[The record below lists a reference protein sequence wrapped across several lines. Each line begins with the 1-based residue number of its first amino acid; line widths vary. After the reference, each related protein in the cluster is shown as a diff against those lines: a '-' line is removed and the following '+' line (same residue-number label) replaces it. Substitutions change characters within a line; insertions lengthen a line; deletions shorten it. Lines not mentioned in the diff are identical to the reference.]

1 MILVDAN
8 LLVYAS
14 DADSPHHARARAW
27 LEDALSG
34 VVPVGLA
41 WLVVL
46 AFLRVTT
53 RPGIMRRPQTPEQ
66 ALGTIDD
73 WLAQPYVSLVGPGD
87 HHWPLLRNLLKTT
100 GTAGNLV
107 ADAHLAALA
116 IEHGCTVYSA
126 DNDFKRFPG
135 VEHVNP
141 LA

>member
-1 MILVDAN
+1 VILVDAN
-8 LLVYAS
+8 LLIYAVDS
-14 DADSPHHARARAW
+14 DSPYHARASAW
-27 LEDALSG
+27 FADRLSG
-34 VVPVGLA
+34 TTPIALA
-41 WLVVL
+41 WLVIL
-46 AFLRVTT
+46 TFLRITT
-53 RPGIMRRPQTPEQ
+53 RPGVMRRPQTPEQ
-66 ALGTIDD
+66 ALGFVDE

-116 IEHGCTVYSA
+116 IEHGYAIYSA